1 MIITI
6 FLKTFYFVAWIISVV
21 AWIYFVVKNRKENG
35 KFILHIWIALAF
47 MFIFS
52 FGFKMWGDM

>member
-1 MIITI
+1 MIITNI
-6 FLKTFYFVAWIISVV
+6 FKTFYFVAWVISAVV
-21 AWIYFVVKNRKENG
+21 FIYFAVKNRKENE

-52 FGFKMWGDM
+52 FGFKMWGGM